1 MGPVLITADGDLQE
15 DPIPPEV
22 EKRLKIPALKG
33 IRSQPSGDVSAVREA
48 AKMLVAAENPVIFT
62 YRYART
68 EAAPALLVQLAELL
82 HAPVV
87 DGRGRM
93 NIPNKHPLNH
103 TTRREAALRRSR
115 SHPCARTG
123 RCVTGLTTNIP
134 GHRAPAEH
142 AGAAPT
148 QSEDHPDRRGNA

>member
-1 MGPVLITADGDLQE
+1 
-15 DPIPPEV
+15 
-22 EKRLKIPALKG
+22 
-33 IRSQPSGDVSAVREA
+33 
-48 AKMLVAAENPVIFT
+48 MLVAAENPVIFP

-103 TTRREAALRRSR
+103 TTRPRSSLCRRGPYPR
-115 SHPCARTG
+115 ARTG
-123 RCVTGLTTNIP
+123 RCLRLDHNIP
-134 GHRAPAEH
+134 DIVHRPNIPR
-142 AGAAPT
+142 AAT
-148 QSEDHPDRRGNA
+148 QI